1 MRHIISVVVEDKFGA
16 LARIV
21 ELFTSRGYNLDSL
34 CTGECE
40 QEGTHRIS
48 LVATGDDGR
57 IDHIIKL
64 LNNIVNVFEVIHL
77 HPTTSISKE
86 LMLVKMKIA
95 QKKRGELLQLID
107 ALQGTILE
115 LNHNT
120 LCFQVVG
127 SASNLD
133 GIVQIL
139 REYEIVEL
147 ARTGEAAI
155 QR

>member
-1 MRHIISVVVEDKFGA
+1 MRHVISVVVEDKFGA

-21 ELFTSRGYNLDSL
+21 ELFTSRGYNLDSV

-40 QEGTHRIS
+40 KEGTHRIS

-57 IDHIIKL
+57 IGHIIKL
-64 LNNIVNVFEVIHL
+64 LNNIINVFEVVYL
-77 HPTTSISKE
+77 HPDTSISKE
-86 LMLVKMKIA
+86 LMLVKVKID
-95 QKKRGELLQLID
+95 QKKRGELLQLVD

-115 LNHNT
+115 LNQES

-139 REYEIVEL
+139 REYEIIEM

>member
-1 MRHIISVVVEDKFGA
+1 MLRDILH
-16 LARIV
+16 
-21 ELFTSRGYNLDSL
+21 
-34 CTGECE
+34 
-40 QEGTHRIS
+40 
-48 LVATGDDGR
+48 
-57 IDHIIKL
+57 HIIKL

-115 LNHNT
+115 LNHNS

-133 GIVQIL
+133 GVVQIL
-139 REYEIVEL
+139 REYEIVEM